1 MVLEIPL
8 GAVVQLRKVHP
19 CGGDTWV
26 VVRLGAD
33 IGLHCTTCQHFVML
47 ERRVLE
53 RRIKRFLDKVE
64 SPPSA
69 KGGQQG
75 DARPGRASSS

>member
-8 GAVVQLRKVHP
+8 GAVVQLRKLHP

-33 IGLHCTTCQHFVML
+33 IGLRCTTCQRFVLL

-53 RRIKRFLDKVE
+53 RRIKRFLD
-64 SPPSA
+64 SP
-69 KGGQQG
+69 
-75 DARPGRASSS
+75 DTGRASA